1 MRQYLVSREVLMQVY
16 VEADS
21 EEEAVS
27 KAAELDI
34 DDWSREVKREGVTE
48 EE

>member
-1 MRQYLVSREVLMQVY
+1 MRQYLVVREVVMKVY

-21 EEEAVS
+21 EEEAMA